1 MKLLLSLG
9 KFCLDVVSW
18 VLPSFLVLVVLTR
31 PAVMLNR
38 GVPIIQHADHTMIHE
53 LFPNS
58 TWGDLEPCGS
68 LFNEAEEFAKAQQCV
83 DEKVWPKTPL
93 KPLKLEPP
101 RCFILKASS
110 PNVFSNPKMGFN
122 FIPMFDGRGIGG
134 VVGVYQPETRTLFI
148 VENIDAAMVYRHE
161 LQHFFLHVHDPET
174 EGGGH
179 DQNIWKQ
186 CEPPYYTPS
195 DKVKGSTT
203 P

>member
-93 KPLKLEPP
+93 KPIFEP
-101 RCFILKASS
+101 SS
-110 PNVFSNPKMGFN
+110 YMGCVMAMYSLSN
-122 FIPMFDGRGIGG
+122 
-134 VVGVYQPETRTLFI
+134 
-148 VENIDAAMVYRHE
+148 YRHQY
-161 LQHFFLHVHDPET
+161 LV
-174 EGGGH
+174 
-179 DQNIWKQ
+179 
-186 CEPPYYTPS
+186 
-195 DKVKGSTT
+195 
-203 P
+203 